1 MSVTPQAS
9 YFAQYK
15 HCFGQIGILPGI
27 HHITL
32 DPDAKPVVQPP
43 RRIPI
48 ALQSKLKEEL
58 DHMIKLG
65 IIKKADEPTDWVS
78 SLVVVQKPNGKLRVC
93 LDPRDLNKAIKR
105 EHYQLP
111 TTEDI
116 LAQMANAKCFTKLDA
131 SNAYWQIQVDDDS
144 SKLLTFNS
152 PHGRYS
158 FKRLPYGIHSASEI
172 CQRKIASIIEGIHG
186 SANVQDDIIIWADT
200 PEMLHER
207 TIKVLSAIA
216 KSGMKLNESKCQ
228 FNQNKITFLG
238 HLVTSDGI
246 SPDPTKIDAINKMP
260 MPTNKKELQRFLG
273 MVNYLGKFIPKL
285 SDMTAPL
292 RKLLENDVDWA
303 FEKQHE
309 ISIELL
315 QKLITTAPVL
325 KYFDPEKASKVFSD
339 F

>member
-1 MSVTPQAS
+1 MNNTEVNFKIDTGAQVNVLSSHTIESLKKPVKMSPTNVKLTAYNGSPIEVIGKCIAQVTKQGKSYPVQFIVTHNNTVPILGLNTCTEMNLIKRIMSVTPQAS
-9 YFAQYK
+9 YITQYK

-172 CQRKIASIIEGIHG
+172 CQRKIASII
-186 SANVQDDIIIWADT
+186 
-200 PEMLHER
+200 
-207 TIKVLSAIA
+207 
-216 KSGMKLNESKCQ
+216 
-228 FNQNKITFLG
+228 
-238 HLVTSDGI
+238 
-246 SPDPTKIDAINKMP
+246 
-260 MPTNKKELQRFLG
+260 
-273 MVNYLGKFIPKL
+273 
-285 SDMTAPL
+285 
-292 RKLLENDVDWA
+292 
-303 FEKQHE
+303 
-309 ISIELL
+309 
-315 QKLITTAPVL
+315 
-325 KYFDPEKASKVFSD
+325 
-339 F
+339 